1 MSEPLIRIDLISAVP
16 QTFESVLGSSIVKRA
31 QEAGKA
37 EIVVHNLHDYGLG
50 KYRQVDDTPCGGGAG
65 MILRPEPIFDV
76 IERLQSER
84 TYDEVIYLTPDG
96 ERFSQPMA
104 NALSM
109 RRNLI
114 LLCGHYRGIDQRVR
128 DHLITREISIGDY
141 VLTGGELP
149 ALVIIDAVVRL
160 LPGAIG
166 DSASALGDSFQTG
179 LLDAP
184 WYTKPAVYREMPVP
198 DVLLG
203 GDHARI
209 ERWREEQA
217 LAKTRKRRP
226 DLLDD
231 AERENL

>member
-76 IERLQSER
+76 IERLRSER

-198 DVLLG
+198 DILLG

-217 LAKTRKRRP
+217 LAKTRERRP